1 MFFSFFKTDMG
12 KNKGEGNACFEEV
25 VDEIGVEHDT
35 NAEERA
41 PWWQVLIVA
50 AACGGV
56 SALCYSN
63 AFDADFVFDDTG
75 AIVEN
80 PDVVGQGTL
89 WEKLVDMTA
98 HDYWGN
104 DMRISSHKSYRPLT
118 ILSFRL
124 NWMQAGG
131 KLNSEIFHGT
141 NVCLHVAVTFML
153 IIIIRLYRILPSSSE
168 GVGAGTGDTER
179 GAEREIWGLGVMG
192 VLFAAHPIH
201 CEAVT
206 GLVGR
211 ADVLAALLV
220 LMALL
225 VYHPAV
231 ACKGGGVVAAVV
243 CIASMAGAAVLIV
256 CATLCK
262 ETGYI
267 SLTYP
272 LTYGSPSHTKER
284 ISLFSS

>member
-1 MFFSFFKTDMG
+1 MS
-12 KNKGEGNACFEEV
+12 KNKGEGNACLEEDV
-25 VDEIGVEHDT
+25 EIGVENET
-35 NAEERA
+35 NEEEHA

-89 WEKLVDMTA
+89 WEKMVDMTA

-131 KLNSEIFHGT
+131 KLNTEIFHGT

-168 GVGAGTGDTER
+168 GVGAGKGDTES
-179 GAEREIWGLGVMG
+179 GGEREIWGLGVMG

-231 ACKGGGVVAAVV
+231 ACKGGVVAAVV
-243 CIASMAGAAVLIV
+243 CIASMAGAAALIV

-267 SLTYP
+267 PLTSPLTYP
-272 LTYGSPSHTKER
+272 LTSGSPSLTKER
-284 ISLFSS
+284 ISRSSS